1 MNDADRLKR
10 QLATLLRENEMLTRD
25 LDDKTMELNGLREI
39 MRVIRIFG
47 LPDKKQRANIDKADE
62 ATMLKL
68 MKMSEQ
74 ELAEALGQPA
84 QTPEVKKRMYH

>member
-84 QTPEVKKRMYH
+84 QTPEVKKRMHH